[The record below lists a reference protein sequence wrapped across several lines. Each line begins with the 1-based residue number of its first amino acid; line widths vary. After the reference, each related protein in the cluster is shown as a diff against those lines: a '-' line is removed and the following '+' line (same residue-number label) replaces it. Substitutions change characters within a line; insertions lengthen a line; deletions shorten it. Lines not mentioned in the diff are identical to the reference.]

1 MAIYGRINDVSPLKG
16 FNGNEI
22 SYQSIQLPSWLEEK
36 DKKNFLRFYYMLRY
50 GVEIGDNNI
59 LATQVYDEG
68 KSKNIILYSGLCS
81 EKPNSIH
88 VESNNTP
95 LVPAIRT
102 SNNSIIDI
110 NAVSY
115 NYGVRLHISGAH
127 ENYGTRACVHL
138 DIYNGFYGNNNG
150 YGVLDY
156 AKDLGFYIKCKM
168 SIYDNNYGNIETIV
182 DYNSNYQINV
192 HSTDEHPLDAG
203 IWGPQEIHHTKFNF
217 IQIIL
222 NYNNIDRNIAQILF
236 DDYFFYNKDLSGWN
250 GAGIFDPNWQSYGE
264 DAMRSFEFSNNN
276 FNWDF

>member
-1 MAIYGRINDVSPLKG
+1 MAIYGRINDTSSLKG
-16 FNGNEI
+16 LYNGNEI

-50 GVEIGDNNI
+50 GIEIGDNNI

-68 KSKNIILYSGLCS
+68 KSKDIILYSGLCS

-102 SNNSIIDI
+102 LNNSIIDT

-115 NYGVRLHISGAH
+115 NYGVRLYITGAW
-127 ENYGTRACVHL
+127 EFGGTNACVHL
-138 DIYNGFYGNNNG
+138 DIYNGFCGNSIG
-150 YGVLDY
+150 YDILDY

-192 HSTDEHPLDAG
+192 HNTGEHNLDTANETHQ
-203 IWGPQEIHHTKFNF
+203 IKFNF

-236 DDYFFYNKDLSGWN
+236 NDYLFNISIKEGSWSGGVAW
-250 GAGIFDPNWQSYGE
+250 DRYSYGE
-264 DAMRSFEFSNNN
+264 AAKRSFEFSNNN

>member
-50 GVEIGDNNI
+50 GIEIGDNNI

-68 KSKNIILYSGLCS
+68 KFKDIILYSGLCS

-88 VESNNTP
+88 VESNNMP

-102 SNNSIIDI
+102 SNNSIIDTNGI
-110 NAVSY
+110 SY
-115 NYGVRLHISGAH
+115 NYGIRLSISGAY
-127 ENYGTRACVHL
+127 EFGGTNACVHL
-138 DIYNGFYGNNNG
+138 DIYNGFYGNNG
-150 YGVLDY
+150 YGILDY
-156 AKDLGFYIKCKM
+156 AKDLGFYIKCRT
-168 SIYDNNYGNIETIV
+168 SIYDNNYGNIETII

-192 HSTDEHPLDAG
+192 HNTGEHNLDLENEAHS
-203 IWGPQEIHHTKFNF
+203 IKFNF

-236 DDYFFYNKDLSGWN
+236 DDYLFNSSIKEGSWSGGVAW
-250 GAGIFDPNWQSYGE
+250 DRYSHGE
-264 DAMRSFEFSNNN
+264 DAMRSFGFSNNN

>member
-16 FNGNEI
+16 FNGYEF

-50 GVEIGDNNI
+50 GIEIGDNNI
-59 LATQVYDEG
+59 LATQVYDKG

-88 VESNNTP
+88 VESNNMP

-102 SNNSIIDI
+102 SNNSIINTDR
-110 NAVSY
+110 ASY
-115 NYGVRLHISGAH
+115 KYGVRLYTTDVNEAF
-127 ENYGTRACVHL
+127 GTNARVHL
-138 DIYNGFYGNNNG
+138 DIYNAFYGNNG
-150 YGVLDY
+150 YGILDY

-168 SIYDNNYGNIETIV
+168 SIYDNNYGNIENII

-192 HSTDEHPLDAG
+192 HNTGKHNLDQANEAHS
-203 IWGPQEIHHTKFNF
+203 IKFNF

-236 DDYFFYNKDLSGWN
+236 NYYLFNSKNIGDNGWSWN
-250 GAGIFDPNWQSYGE
+250 SHGE
-264 DAMRSFEFSNNN
+264 DAMGSFGFSNAD

>member
-1 MAIYGRINDVSPLKG
+1 MAIYGRINDTSSLKG
-16 FNGNEI
+16 LYNGNEI

-50 GVEIGDNNI
+50 GIEIGDNNI

-68 KSKNIILYSGLCS
+68 KSKNIILYSGLCN

-88 VESNNTP
+88 VESNNMP

-102 SNNSIIDI
+102 SNNSIIDT
-110 NAVSY
+110 NAASY
-115 NYGVRLHISGAH
+115 NYGIRLSISDAYEGM
-127 ENYGTRACVHL
+127 GTNACVHL
-138 DIYNGFYGNNNG
+138 DIYNGFYGNNG
-150 YGVLDY
+150 YGILDY

-168 SIYDNNYGNIETIV
+168 SIYDNNYGNIETII

-192 HSTDEHPLDAG
+192 HNTGEHNLDQANEAHS
-203 IWGPQEIHHTKFNF
+203 IKFNF

-222 NYNNIDRNIAQILF
+222 NYNNIDRNIAQISF
-236 DDYFFYNKDLSGWN
+236 DDYLFDSSIKEGSWSGGVLWN
-250 GAGIFDPNWQSYGE
+250 RYSHGE
-264 DAMRSFEFSNNN
+264 DVMRSFGFSNNN

>member
-50 GVEIGDNNI
+50 GIEIGDNNI

-68 KSKNIILYSGLCS
+68 KFKDIILYSGLCS

-88 VESNNTP
+88 VESNNMP

-102 SNNSIIDI
+102 SNNSIIDTNGI
-110 NAVSY
+110 SY

-127 ENYGTRACVHL
+127 ESFGTLACVHL
-138 DIYNGFYGNNNG
+138 DIYNGFYGNNG
-150 YGVLDY
+150 YGILDY

-168 SIYDNNYGNIETIV
+168 SIYDNNYGNIETII

-192 HSTDEHPLDAG
+192 HNTGEHYLEAG
-203 IWGPQEIHHTKFNF
+203 INRNDEVHNTKFNF

-222 NYNNIDRNIAQILF
+222 NYNNTDRNIAQILF
-236 DDYFFYNKDLSGWN
+236 DDYLFNGKNLNEWN
-250 GAGIFDPNWQSYGE
+250 GAGPFESWYSYGE
-264 DAMRSFEFSNNN
+264 DAMRSFGFSNNN

>member
-1 MAIYGRINDVSPLKG
+1 MRLTVDVGSNPTTPIIFIKRDLYKV
-16 FNGNEI
+16 
-22 SYQSIQLPSWLEEK
+22 PSWLEEK
-36 DKKNFLRFYYMLRY
+36 DDKNFLRFYYMLRY

-59 LATQVYDEG
+59 LANQVYDEG

-95 LVPAIRT
+95 LVPIIRT
-102 SNNSIIDI
+102 LNSSIIDI

-115 NYGVRLHISGAH
+115 NYGVRLYITGAR
-127 ENYGTRACVHL
+127 EGMGTLACVHL

-150 YGVLDY
+150 YGILDY

-192 HSTDEHPLDAG
+192 YNTGEHYLEAG
-203 IWGPQEIHHTKFNF
+203 IGRSDEIHNTKFNF
-217 IQIIL
+217 IQVIL

-236 DDYFFYNKDLSGWN
+236 DDYLFNGKNLNNWN
-250 GAGIFDPNWQSYGE
+250 GSGLWSSDSHSE

>member
-50 GVEIGDNNI
+50 GIEIGDNNI

-68 KSKNIILYSGLCS
+68 KSKNIILYSGLCN

-88 VESNNTP
+88 VESNNMP
-95 LVPAIRT
+95 LVPVIT
-102 SNNSIIDI
+102 SNNSIVNTNGI
-110 NAVSY
+110 SY
-115 NYGVRLHISGAH
+115 NYGVRLHITGAH
-127 ENYGTRACVHL
+127 EGWGTNACVHL

-150 YGVLDY
+150 YGILDY

-168 SIYDNNYGNIETIV
+168 SIYDNNYGNIENII

-192 HSTDEHPLDAG
+192 HSTGEHNLDAG
-203 IWGPQEIHHTKFNF
+203 LWGPAEKHDVKFNF

-236 DDYFFYNKDLSGWN
+236 DDYLFYDKYIDH
-250 GAGIFDPNWQSYGE
+250 DPWDGLLIGNRSYGE
-264 DAMRSFEFSNNN
+264 DAKRSFKFSNNN